1 MIEPW
6 NLSGPTDDDYRPFSA
21 SRNGAGSGESVA
33 AMLMVDDES

>member
-1 MIEPW
+1 MIIVPV
-6 NLSGPTDDDYRPFSA
+6 SA